1 MTNDQARAAILE
13 AQVNAALAG
22 HDLGPFEPVDP
33 EIGGYQAACRRCG
46 KTVWVG
52 ESGLLYSLLGEV
64 CEGSV

>member
-13 AQVNAALAG
+13 IQVKAALAG

-46 KTVWVG
+46 KTPSIDII
-52 ESGLLYSLLGEV
+52 E
-64 CEGSV
+64 